1 MVTTGHPSLLSNL
14 FSTLGPHPRVDSFPK
29 GEGLWFLCLR
39 TPEDCLKCPPYSSR
53 ITIRDVPEVF
63 MFPLNFALDILKQ
76 PKKEY
81 FSKASKLHML
91 PLSPSQPQGIQAL
104 AHLIPWSIVFR
115 VL

>member
-1 MVTTGHPSLLSNL
+1 
-14 FSTLGPHPRVDSFPK
+14 
-29 GEGLWFLCLR
+29 
-39 TPEDCLKCPPYSSR
+39 
-53 ITIRDVPEVF
+53 

-91 PLSPSQPQGIQAL
+91 PLSPSQPQGIRAL
-104 AHLIPWSIVFR
+104 AQLIPWSIVFR